1 MVYQSHKL
9 SLIILLLSL
18 PGCSRRT
25 FEQAAEGMAVLF
37 AGLIGFFLLCGFALK
52 VHKSLG
58 EEGQKTWEKICGIVF
73 LILFILLCLLG
84 GGGGDMEYV
93 WRGR

>member
-1 MVYQSHKL
+1 MVYQPYKL
-9 SLIILLLSL
+9 PLIMPLLSL
-18 PGCSRRT
+18 TGCSRRT
-25 FEQAAEGMAVLF
+25 FEQAAEGIGVLF
-37 AGLIGFFLLCGFALK
+37 AGFIGFFLLCGFALK

-58 EEGQKTWEKICGIVF
+58 EQGQKTWEKICGIVF